1 MIMLYTII
9 MLNSLNKSFRPND
22 EALAK
27 GALIKSVFLYE
38 REKKSIFFVTKH
50 ELNDIF

>member
-1 MIMLYTII
+1 MLYTII

-27 GALIKSVFLYE
+27 GALIKSVLYE
-38 REKKSIFFVTKH
+38 REKPFCNKT
-50 ELNDIF
+50 